1 MIDKLWYSH
10 HYLKAPDWL
19 GGKGNGL
26 ATALRLVLLIPP
38 FLAIHPDYEVNSDEL
53 LGNIKAYFPNET
65 LFAVRSSAGSE
76 DGAYNSFAGIL
87 ETELNVPIHDILEAI
102 ARVRNSANSERAQT
116 YLAHNGLEA
125 TPLTVLI
132 MPMLRVQWSGIF
144 FGKDP
149 TGIHPKRQILSVHQ
163 GLGDALV
170 SGEVDG
176 HYIYLNRDAKGIVQ
190 AESDSI
196 SYVSKADLITIQD
209 WHERLYLHLGQYQ
222 DLELAFVDGKLFL
235 LQSRAVTTGH
245 LNTDKSQKAVWW
257 DNSNIVESYPGLVLP
272 ATFSFIKPLYTA
284 VYLSLSRLLGIP
296 ENVITRYNSLYEQM
310 LGLHKGQIYY
320 NLNSWFG
327 ILSLLPGYNLNA
339 AFMEQMMGVSERAP
353 IEPLPGNTGWRARLD
368 VANMAW
374 CMLKAHFNLPKQAKT
389 FEQEFESELSKFY
402 GKELVQLS
410 LSELLG
416 ELLNF
421 QNTLVVKWNAP
432 LVNDLMAMIW
442 FGLLGKKCKSLSP
455 TDEGNQLLNSL
466 MVHTGG
472 IVTVGP
478 AREMET
484 LVIAIRNSP
493 ELLEICHQEN
503 PLKLWNVLNSV
514 GNYEPIL
521 NQINGYLSTW
531 GLRCKAELKLETVPY
546 ALNPEGFMSLL
557 IEQVRTLEIKTQDVS
572 KVNEAE
578 GVYYKKSN
586 VISKWWRVYILNQAR
601 STISRRE
608 RLRYKRTE
616 GFHAVRLILLQMGRV
631 MQSNGLIE
639 SYRDI
644 FYISLTELIDAI
656 ESAANTDNWKAVI
669 EQRKA
674 EYASWEMEML
684 PERFVC
690 YDTALMGRNIK
701 PNAAI
706 IPNATGKTEM
716 QGKGCS
722 PGIVRG
728 EVQILRSP
736 EGVHSLNGKIMVA
749 ESTDP
754 GWVVLFPTASAI
766 LVERGSLLS
775 HAAIVCREMGIPC
788 IVGLPGIMNV
798 LKDGDN
804 VEMDG
809 GTGKLIIL

>member
-1 MIDKLWYSH
+1 MDKKLWYSH
-10 HYLKAPDWL
+10 SFFKAPGWL
-19 GGKGNGL
+19 GGKGKGL
-26 ATALRLVLLIPP
+26 ATALHLGLPIPA
-38 FLAIHPDYEVNSDEL
+38 FVAVHPEYSFDSTEL
-53 LGNIKAYFPNET
+53 LDYIKNCFPKET

-87 ETELNVPIHDILEAI
+87 ETELNVLTDAIPEALT
-102 ARVRNSANSERAQT
+102 RVRNSANSERAQT
-116 YLAHNGLEA
+116 YLAHNQLEA

-132 MPMLRVQWSGIF
+132 MPMLRVKWSGIF

-149 TGIHPKRQILSVHQ
+149 TGIHAKRQILSVHQ

-176 HYIYLNRDAKGIVQ
+176 HYIYLNRDENGIVQ
-190 AESDSI
+190 AESDVI
-196 SYVSKADLITIQD
+196 DYITKEDLIIIQN
-209 WHERLYLHLGQYQ
+209 WHEKLYLHLGQFQ
-222 DLELAFVDGKLFL
+222 DLELAYADGRLFL
-235 LQSRAVTTGH
+235 LQARAVTTGH
-245 LNTDKSQKAVWW
+245 LNIDTSTKAVWW

-296 ENVITRYNSLYEQM
+296 ENVISRYSSLYDQM

-368 VANMAW
+368 VANMAF
-374 CMLKAHFNLPKQAKT
+374 CMLKAHFKLPNQAET
-389 FEQEFESELSKFY
+389 FEHDFESELSKFY
-402 GKELVQLS
+402 GIELIQLS
-410 LSELLG
+410 LSELLD

-442 FGLLGKKCKSLSP
+442 FGMLGKKCKSLSP
-455 TDEGNQLLNSL
+455 DDEGNQLLNSL

-478 AREMET
+478 AREMEG
-484 LVIAIRNSP
+484 LVISIRNNP
-493 ELLEICHQEN
+493 ELLEICQQEN
-503 PLKLWNVLNSV
+503 SLKLWN
-514 GNYEPIL
+514 IL
-521 NQINGYLSTW
+521 NTERKYTNVLEQINRYLNTW

-557 IEQVRTLEIKTQDVS
+557 IEQVRTLEIKTQDPS
-572 KVNEAE
+572 KINETD
-578 GVYYKKSN
+578 GSYFRNSN
-586 VISKWWRVYILNQAR
+586 LISKWWRGYILNQAR

-616 GFHAVRLILLQMGRV
+616 GFHAVRLILLQMGRAL
-631 MQSNGLIE
+631 QSSGLIE

-644 FYISLTELIDAI
+644 FYISLTELKHAI
-656 ESAANTDNWKAVI
+656 ESASNTENWKSVI
-669 EQRKA
+669 EQRKE
-674 EYASWEMEML
+674 EYKHWESEML

-690 YDTALMGRNIK
+690 YDTALMGRHIK
-701 PNAAI
+701 TSTEITSNSE
-706 IPNATGKTEM
+706 GKKEM

-728 EVQILRSP
+728 EVQLLRSP
-736 EGVHSLNGKIMVA
+736 EGVHTLNGKIMVA

-788 IVGLPGIMNV
+788 IVGLPGIMNS
-798 LKDGDN
+798 LKDGDQ
-804 VEMDG
+804 VELNG